1 MLSAEAK
8 TKLEGVTAAT
18 LTTCLFKR
26 GFHNQYLQNVHPVGP
41 GMPRM
46 VGSAFT
52 LRFIPAREDLDVMDA
67 YKDPEH
73 PQRKAVETISK
84 GEVLVIDSRGDAR
97 GASAGD
103 ILLRRIMMR
112 GAAGAVTDGG
122 FRDTPSIR
130 AMNFPV
136 YQQRPSAPTG
146 PIYHHALDFN
156 QPIAC
161 GGAAVYPGDI
171 LVGDGEGVVVLPA
184 HLAEELAHESAEMT
198 AYEDWVEIQVMDGSR
213 LPGIYPQSPESK
225 KAFEAWRARKG

>member
-1 MLSAEAK
+1 MLSDEARS
-8 TKLEGVTAAT
+8 KLLGVTAAT

-26 GFHNQYLQNVHPVGP
+26 GFHNQYLQNVHPVSP
-41 GMPRM
+41 KMPRM

-52 LRFIPAREDLDVMDA
+52 LRFIPAREDLDTMDA

-73 PQRKAVETISK
+73 PQRKAIETIST
-84 GEVLVIDSRGDAR
+84 GEVLVIDSRGDPR

-122 FRDTPSIR
+122 FRDTPAI
-130 AMNFPV
+130 AEMNFPV
-136 YQQRPSAPTG
+136 YQQHSSAPTG
-146 PIYHHALDFN
+146 PIYHHAVDFI

-184 HLAEELAHESAEMT
+184 HMAEELAHESAEMT
-198 AYEDWVEIQVMDGSR
+198 LYEDWVEIQVMAGSK
-213 LPGIYPQSPESK
+213 LPGIYPQTAESK
-225 KAFEAWRARKG
+225 AAFEEWRAKKG